1 MSSTKKSVM
10 RVGKVRHTAPAFS
23 LLEVIL
29 ATAIIAA
36 SSMVLLRLIST
47 GTQHQRRGERRA
59 TAQMICQS
67 LIDQMMIN
75 PELQQSVEDQAVEG
89 HPDWKYTTQIE
100 PTEHQ
105 GLIRVRIRAA
115 EAPVNIQRT
124 RNDGDYD
131 FELVRWMR
139 TEERMDDSDSE
150 SERL

>member
-1 MSSTKKSVM
+1 MI
-10 RVGKVRHTAPAFS
+10 VGKARYTAPAFS

-59 TAQMICQS
+59 TGQMICQS

-75 PELQQSVEDQAVEG
+75 PELQQSVENQDVKG
-89 HPDWKYTTQIE
+89 HPEWKYTTQIE
-100 PTEHQ
+100 PTGYQ
-105 GLIRVRIRAA
+105 GLVRVRVRAA
-115 EAPVNIQRT
+115 EAPENIQRT

-139 TEERMDDSDSE
+139 TEDGKDDSDSG
-150 SERL
+150 SERLQ